1 MKYLLSALMGA
12 SLIATMAC
20 AKNEG
25 VSGSNAVAPIK
36 ALTGATLIDVNGGAP
51 VKDAV
56 ILIEGTRIAQ
66 VGTANAVKI
75 QDGAQVIDVRGK
87 FVIPG
92 LADMHNH
99 LAKGQFGFGEAPP
112 DYRATLEH
120 LLVWGITL
128 TFSTGI
134 PDMQA
139 FADLKRVS
147 ADAAAPYPHF
157 FGVGKQFGAKG
168 GHGAKGGYA
177 PDTPEEARAGVRE
190 NKAANVDAIKF
201 VYSPVTYAIKSGLPQ
216 LKPEVMAAIIDEAHK
231 QNLKVVVHAPI
242 LKFAKEVLRAGADGL
257 VHGIIDEPIDDEFIA
272 LMKKN
277 RAIFIT
283 THAIFEAAGDIAGY
297 ARRLEAFDR
306 RGIVPKEEF
315 KRGTDPEMVKIWQSR
330 WDNYSF
336 MRDHVPTLRANTKK
350 AFDAG
355 LLVVAGSDTGDAGA
369 GVMNGLAAQLELL
382 SLVESGLTSQQALQ
396 TATINAARMIGREK
410 EMGSIEPGKL
420 ADLVILDADPLAD
433 IRNIAGIHRV
443 IKGGVVHNP
452 TTLLRAAR

>member
-1 MKYLLSALMGA
+1 MKSFGTTLLGC
-12 SLIATMAC
+12 SLIAVMAC
-20 AKNEG
+20 AKNDGGREG
-25 VSGSNAVAPIK
+25 TASAPIK
-36 ALTGATLIDVNGGAP
+36 AITGATLIDVSGGASI
-51 VKDAV
+51 KDVV
-56 ILIEGTRIAQ
+56 IIIEGTRVAQ
-66 VGTANAVKI
+66 VGPSSTVKVPT
-75 QDGAQVIDVRGK
+75 GAQMIDARGK

-99 LAKGQFGFGEAPP
+99 LAKGQFGFGEGPSN
-112 DYRATLEH
+112 YRANLEH

-134 PDMQA
+134 PDIQA
-139 FADLKRVS
+139 FAELKRIS
-147 ADAAAPYPHF
+147 ADPAAPYPHF

-168 GHGAKGGYA
+168 GHGSKGGYA

-201 VYSPVTYAIKSGLPQ
+201 VYSPVTYALRAGFPQ

-231 QNLKVVVHAPI
+231 QNLKAIVHAPI
-242 LKFAKEVLRAGADGL
+242 LKYAKEVLKAGADGL
-257 VHGIIDEPIDDEFIA
+257 VHGIIDKPIDDDFIA

-283 THAIFEAAGDIAGY
+283 THAIFEAAGDLAGY

-306 RGIVPKEEF
+306 RGIVPKDEF
-315 KRGTDPEMVKIWQSR
+315 KRGTDPELVKPWQSR
-330 WDNYSF
+330 WDNYAF
-336 MRDHVPTLRANTKK
+336 MRDHIPTLRANTKK

-355 LLVVAGSDTGDAGA
+355 LLVVAGSDTGDSGA

-382 SLVESGLTSQQALQ
+382 SLVESGLTTQQALQ
-396 TATINAARMIGREK
+396 TATINAARMIGREN
-410 EMGSIEPGKL
+410 ELGSTEAGKL

-433 IRNIAGIHRV
+433 IRNIATIHRV

-452 TTLLRAAR
+452 TELLRAAR

>member
-1 MKYLLSALMGA
+1 MKSLLTALLGCL
-12 SLIATMAC
+12 LIAAMAC
-20 AKNEG
+20 EKNDG
-25 VSGSNAVAPIK
+25 VSGSNPAAPIN
-36 ALTGATLIDVNGGAP
+36 AITGATLIDVSGGASIN
-51 VKDAV
+51 DAV
-56 ILIEGTRIAQ
+56 IIIEGTRIAQ
-66 VGTANAVKI
+66 VGAASAVKVPTN
-75 QDGAQVIDVRGK
+75 AQVIDARGK

-99 LAKGQFGFGEAPP
+99 LAKGQFGSDEAPP

-120 LLVWGITL
+120 LLIWGITL
-128 TFSTGI
+128 TYSTGI
-134 PDMQA
+134 TDMQA
-139 FADLKRVS
+139 FADLKRIS

-168 GHGAKGGYA
+168 GHGSKGGYA
-177 PDTPEEARAGVRE
+177 PGTPEEARAGVRE

-201 VYSPVTYAIKSGLPQ
+201 VYSPVTYALKGGLPQ

-231 QNLKVVVHAPI
+231 QNLKAVVHAPM
-242 LKFAKEVLRAGADGL
+242 LKYAKEVLRAGADGL

-283 THAIFEAAGDIAGY
+283 THAIFEAAGDVAGY
-297 ARRLEAFDR
+297 AQRLEAFDR

-315 KRGTDPEMVKIWQSR
+315 KRRTDPEMVKSWQSR
-330 WDNYSF
+330 WDNYSY
-336 MRDHVPTLRANTKK
+336 MRDHIPTLRANTKK

-355 LLVVAGSDTGDAGA
+355 LLVVAGSDTGDSGA

-382 SLVESGLTSQQALQ
+382 SLVDSGLTPQQALQ
-396 TATINAARMIGREK
+396 TATINAARMIEREK
-410 EMGSIEPGKL
+410 EMGSIETGKL

-433 IRNIAGIHRV
+433 IRNLASIHRV

-452 TTLLRAAR
+452 AELLRAAR